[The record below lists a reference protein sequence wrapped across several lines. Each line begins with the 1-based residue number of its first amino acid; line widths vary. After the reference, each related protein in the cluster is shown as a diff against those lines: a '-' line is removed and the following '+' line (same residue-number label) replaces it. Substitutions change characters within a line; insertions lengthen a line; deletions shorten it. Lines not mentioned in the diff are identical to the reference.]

1 MRKTEPVWRG
11 TVMDTSMTPPELL
24 PAEEWT
30 LFDFNSVFA
39 AFRDDEVF
47 GSEQY
52 NNTIGL
58 VFGPTILGMH
68 GKQHHDHRSL
78 ISKAFRQSALE
89 RWEPAVIDPI
99 CDQLVDDIK
108 NDGAA
113 PTSSPPSHSNSPPAS
128 PPHCWD
134 LPEEDLDLFRRLSFD
149 LISIYIDIEAG
160 LTASVELR
168 TYFQQQVD
176 QRRSKMTN
184 DIIGDLVGAEI
195 DGEKLTDEAIIS
207 FLRLLLPAGLET
219 TYPLVEQ
226 PALSVAHAP
235 GPVRGAAADRE
246 LIPAAI
252 EEGIRY
258 ETPLVSVPRTT
269 RDVEVNGVPIGKG
282 AQVNLCMGSANRDET
297 RWTDAETFDIHR
309 PRRAHVSFAGGIHS
323 CLGMHLARVET
334 RAMLNSLF
342 DRVTDLRA
350 GARRGR
356 QDRRHAVPLPED
368 SARDVPPTRP
378 SRQMRSRAAILHDVG
393 GPWSVEDFE
402 LDPPTHRRGSRRDG
416 RRGPVPL
423 GRPHP
428 QGRHGGFQRGRSRV
442 RSDPDVSHD
451 RRSRRRGNGR

>member
-1 MRKTEPVWRG
+1 MTISTDPHDQPITLDSDPYAWFAHMRKTEPVWRG

-39 AFRDDEVF
+39 AFRDDELF

-108 NDGAA
+108 NEGGADLITA
-113 PTSSPPSHSNSPPAS
+113 VTLEFPTRVTAALLG
-128 PPHCWD
+128 

-160 LTASVELR
+160 LTASVELQ

-176 QRRSKMTN
+176 QRRTKMTN

-219 TYPLVEQ
+219 TFRSSSNLLYLLLTHPDQLE
-226 PALSVAHAP
+226 ALQH
-235 GPVRGAAADRE
+235 DRD

-258 ETPLVSVPRTT
+258 ETPARQRPAHHHQTT
-269 RDVEVNGVPIGKG
+269 SRSTACRSG
-282 AQVNLCMGSANRDET
+282 
-297 RWTDAETFDIHR
+297 
-309 PRRAHVSFAGGIHS
+309 RAHRSTCAWAPPTGTKRGGPTPTPSTSIGHV
-323 CLGMHLARVET
+323 ART
-334 RAMLNSLF
+334 SLSQAAST
-342 DRVTDLRA
+342 VA
-350 GARRGR
+350 SACIWPESKRGR
-356 QDRRHAVPLPED
+356 C
-368 SARDVPPTRP
+368 
-378 SRQMRSRAAILHDVG
+378 
-393 GPWSVEDFE
+393 
-402 LDPPTHRRGSRRDG
+402 
-416 RRGPVPL
+416 
-423 GRPHP
+423 
-428 QGRHGGFQRGRSRV
+428 
-442 RSDPDVSHD
+442 
-451 RRSRRRGNGR
+451 

>member
-1 MRKTEPVWRG
+1 MLPREAHVTTSTDSHDQPITLDSDPYAWFAYMRQTEPVWRG
-11 TVMDTSMTPPELL
+11 TIMDTSMSPPELL
-24 PAEEWT
+24 PDEEWT
-30 LFDFNSVFA
+30 LFDFNSVFG
-39 AFRDDEVF
+39 AFRDDELF

-99 CDQLVDDIK
+99 CDHLVDEIK
-108 NDGAA
+108 DDGSADLITA
-113 PTSSPPSHSNSPPAS
+113 VTLEFPTRVTAELLG
-128 PPHCWD
+128 

-160 LTASVELR
+160 LNASVELQA
-168 TYFQQQVD
+168 YFQEKVD
-176 QRRSKMTN
+176 QRRTKMTN

-219 TYPLVEQ
+219 TFRSSSNLLYLLLTHPEQ
-226 PALSVAHAP
+226 LEV
-235 GPVRGAAADRE
+235 VQRDRD

-252 EEGIRY
+252 EEGVRY

-269 RDVEVNGVPIGKG
+269 TSEVEINGVPIGKG

-297 RWTDAETFDIHR
+297 RWPNADVFDIHR
-309 PRRAHVSFAGGIHS
+309 TRRAHVSFAGGIHS

-342 DRVTDLRA
+342 DRVTDLQLVPDEDNKIVGMPFRSPKKLPVTYRP
-350 GARRGR
+350 RRLSR
-356 QDRRHAVPLPED
+356 QD
-368 SARDVPPTRP
+368 
-378 SRQMRSRAAILHDVG
+378 
-393 GPWSVEDFE
+393 
-402 LDPPTHRRGSRRDG
+402 
-416 RRGPVPL
+416 
-423 GRPHP
+423 
-428 QGRHGGFQRGRSRV
+428 
-442 RSDPDVSHD
+442 
-451 RRSRRRGNGR
+451 